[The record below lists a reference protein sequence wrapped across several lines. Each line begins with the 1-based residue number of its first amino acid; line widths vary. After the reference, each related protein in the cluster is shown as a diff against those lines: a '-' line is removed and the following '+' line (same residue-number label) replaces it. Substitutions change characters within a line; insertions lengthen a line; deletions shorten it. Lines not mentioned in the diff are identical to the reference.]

1 MTPRPAP
8 VDAVRIR
15 GSALA
20 GLQTIAAESARSF
33 PRHMHDVYGIG
44 VIDRGGQRSASG
56 RGAVEALR
64 GDVITV
70 NPGEVHDGVALRG
83 EARAWRMLHLAPAL
97 LADAAPGLELT
108 RPVLNDPALRR
119 GVERLFAG
127 MAEGADALALEQG
140 VLELLRDAPGALAPE
155 PVPRVASVAL
165 ERARARIADDCVTA
179 PTLAELAHEAGLSRW
194 QLLRGFAAAFGLPP
208 HAWLQ
213 QCRLS
218 RARRLI
224 AQGRALADAAAGA
237 GFADQSH
244 MTRAFVRF
252 LGFTPGAYSAA
263 HGA

>member
-1 MTPRPAP
+1 MPPKPAP
-8 VDAVRIR
+8 VDAVRVR

-20 GLQTIAAESARSF
+20 GLQTVAAESNRSF
-33 PRHMHDVYGIG
+33 PRHMHDVFGIG

-56 RGAVEALR
+56 RGAVEAVR

-70 NPGEVHDGVALRG
+70 NPGEVHDGVAMRG

-97 LADAAPGLELT
+97 LADGAAGFELT
-108 RPVLNDPALRR
+108 QPVVSDPALRL
-119 GVERLFAG
+119 GVDRLFAAVAQG
-127 MAEGADALALEQG
+127 DEALALEQG
-140 VLELLRDAPGALAPE
+140 VLQLLRDAPGMRTLEPPRRLAP
-155 PVPRVASVAL
+155 AAM
-165 ERARARIADDCVTA
+165 ERARARIADDCIHA
-179 PTLAELAHEAGLSRW
+179 PTLAELAREAGLSRY

-224 AQGRALADAAAGA
+224 AKGRTLADAAAGA

-252 LGFTPGAYSAA
+252 LGFTPGAYAA
-263 HGA
+263 ARSG

>member
-8 VDAVRIR
+8 IDAVRIR
-15 GSALA
+15 GSALP

-56 RGAVEALR
+56 RGAVEAVR
-64 GDVITV
+64 GD
-70 NPGEVHDGVALRG
+70 

-108 RPVLNDPALRR
+108 RPVLNDPALRH

-127 MAEGADALALEQG
+127 VAEGADALALEQG

-155 PVPRVASVAL
+155 PVPRIASVAL
-165 ERARARIADDCVTA
+165 ERARARIADDCVIA

-252 LGFTPGAYSAA
+252 LGFTPGAYAAA